1 MYKKEDKDVKV
12 EQAMWQ
18 AFVKNKSKTNR
29 DRLIEYYLDFA
40 SMIAKKA
47 YMYFGGMVEYGDL
60 LNDGAIGLIDAISKF
75 NYTKD
80 IKFSSYAYR
89 RIFGEILDAQRRRD
103 WKTRSQRDKEKKAIT
118 PVNAVEITYL
128 QEMFENS
135 QFEPISQAAKV
146 DIEKVENRV
155 DNQNVISKI
164 KENLCNLTEQE
175 RKVIILYYV
184 KNMTLAKIGV
194 SMGLSE
200 ARISCIKTK
209 ALSKLAT
216 DLKKDKSLLKDFVPM
231 KKSCNG

>member
-1 MYKKEDKDVKV
+1 MYKKEDKDMEV
-12 EQAMWQ
+12 EQAMWREY
-18 AFVKNKSKTNR
+18 AKNKSKANR
-29 DRLIEYYLDFA
+29 DRLIEYYLDVA
-40 SMIAKKA
+40 SMVAKKA
-47 YMYFGGMVEYGDL
+47 YIHFGGMVEYGDL

-75 NYTKD
+75 DYSREVA
-80 IKFSSYAYR
+80 FARYAYR

-128 QEMFENS
+128 QEMFEDS
-135 QFEPISQAAKV
+135 RFEPISQAAKV

-194 SMGLSE
+194 SMGLSG
-200 ARISCIKTK
+200 ARISYIKMK